1 MDEIEMI
8 KSELRASAE
17 LKLRLMDT
25 HAPIIQ
31 KAADVICRAVTT
43 GSVLFL
49 FGNGGSAADAQ
60 HIAAEFVNRFK
71 VERRPLPAVALSTD
85 TSVITSIGNDYSFD
99 DIFSKQI
106 AALGRM
112 GDIALGISTS
122 GNSRNI
128 VNAFGAARD
137 RGLFTIGLLGRDG
150 GKARTVV
157 DLAIIIDHPDTPR
170 IQEAHITI
178 GHALCSIID
187 QRIKAMGVKGAS

>member
-1 MDEIEMI
+1 MDEIDAI
-8 KSELRASAE
+8 KSELRSSAE

-25 HAPIIQ
+25 HATVIQ
-31 KAADVICRAVTT
+31 KAAAIIHGAVTK

-71 VERRPLPAVALSTD
+71 IERGPLPALALSTD
-85 TSVITSIGNDYSFD
+85 TSIITSIGNDYSFD

-112 GDIALGISTS
+112 GDIAMGISTS
-122 GNSRNI
+122 GNSPNV
-128 VNAFGAARD
+128 VNAFKTARD
-137 RGLFTIGLLGRDG
+137 RGLFTIGLLGKDG
-150 GKARTVV
+150 GRARTMV
-157 DLAIIIDHPDTPR
+157 DLAVIVDHPDTPR

-178 GHALCSIID
+178 GHILCSIID
-187 QRIKAMGVKGAS
+187 QRIKNDGA

>member
-1 MDEIEMI
+1 MDEIDVI
-8 KSELRASAE
+8 KSELRSSAE

-25 HAPIIQ
+25 HAAVIQ
-31 KAADVICRAVTT
+31 KAADIIHGAVTK

-71 VERRPLPAVALSTD
+71 IERRPLPALALSTD

-112 GDIALGISTS
+112 GDIAMGISTS
-122 GNSRNI
+122 GNSPNV
-128 VNAFGAARD
+128 VNAFKAARD

-150 GKARTVV
+150 GRARTMV
-157 DLAIIIDHPDTPR
+157 DLAVIIDHPDTPR

-178 GHALCSIID
+178 GHVLCSIID
-187 QRIKAMGVKGAS
+187 QRIKNDGT